1 MTIVTGFSLSPPLA
15 PCHPVHSPSSF
26 PGPLMRA
33 SPLLSNT
40 FLPGHFH
47 HTTHT
52 IPAPETIHMYMHCAK
67 FSTKEGYFLLLGS
80 HLEQS
85 TLHPLSACARPL
97 AFTMV
102 EPSLRRCPAPLQH
115 FPARTFFTTTSTGSA
130 RQPHVQESFSFLP
143 LFQHPK

>member
-1 MTIVTGFSLSPPLA
+1 MIVTGFSLSPPLA

-26 PGPLMRA
+26 PGPPMRA
-33 SPLLSNT
+33 PPCSPTLSYQDIFT
-40 FLPGHFH
+40 TPHIPCLPQK
-47 HTTHT
+47 
-52 IPAPETIHMYMHCAK
+52 PYLHCAK

-80 HLEQS
+80 HLKQG
-85 TLHPLSACARPL
+85 TLHPLSGCARPV